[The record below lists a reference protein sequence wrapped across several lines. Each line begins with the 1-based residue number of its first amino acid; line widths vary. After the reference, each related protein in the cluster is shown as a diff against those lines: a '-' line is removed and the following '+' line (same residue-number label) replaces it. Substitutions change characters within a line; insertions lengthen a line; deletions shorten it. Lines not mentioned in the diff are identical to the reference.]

1 MSRKQNELR
10 VVKMA
15 CGVEGWGG
23 HRNETLSHQI
33 RKFVLEQ
40 EKRQLEKE
48 SRVQF

>member
-1 MSRKQNELR
+1 MSEKQNELR

-40 EKRQLEKE
+40 EKKTTGKGE
-48 SRVQF
+48 